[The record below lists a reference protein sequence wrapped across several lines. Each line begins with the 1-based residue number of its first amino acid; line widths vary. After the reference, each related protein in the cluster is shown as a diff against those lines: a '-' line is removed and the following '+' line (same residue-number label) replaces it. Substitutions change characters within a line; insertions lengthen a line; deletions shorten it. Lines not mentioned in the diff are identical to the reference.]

1 MFKQLYHWTLSL
13 AESRRA
19 PVALGAVSF
28 AESSF
33 FPIPPDVILLPMA
46 LAKPQRAM
54 FYASI
59 CTLTSVA
66 GGILGYFIGAFL
78 WDPWVQN
85 IFVSLGWGAH
95 VATIKTAY
103 AQWGWAFILI
113 KGLTPIP
120 YKIVTILSGALDYNF
135 ALFVLLSLITRGAR
149 FFLIAGLMNQF
160 AEPIK
165 NTLENF
171 RVTAFGAALTITLT
185 AFATIAGAWIFEAFG
200 YLPCEL
206 CLKQRIAYYVGVPLA
221 AATTWLALKNIS
233 IARALLYV
241 SAALWIGSAMFGVYH
256 AGVEWGF
263 WPGPTA
269 CTGSGTAASDMDAFM
284 KQLQSVQVVQ
294 CDKVAIRIFGLSLAG
309 WNAVISAGLAA
320 LAVIGARAKKA

>member
-1 MFKQLYHWTLSL
+1 MFKRLYHWTLSL
-13 AESRRA
+13 AQSRRA
-19 PVALGAVSF
+19 PVALGVVSF

-33 FPIPPDVILLPMA
+33 FPIPPDVLLVPMA

-54 FYASI
+54 SYATI

-66 GGILGYFIGAFL
+66 GGMLGYVIGALL

-85 IFVSLGWGAH
+85 IFVSLGWGGH
-95 VATIKTAY
+95 VATIKAAY

-135 ALFVLLSLITRGAR
+135 ALFVVLSIITRGAR
-149 FFLIAGLMNQF
+149 FFLLAGLMNTF
-160 AEPIK
+160 AGPIK
-165 NTLENF
+165 RTMENF
-171 RVTAFGAALTITLT
+171 KLTLFGAAMTITLI

-206 CLKQRIAYYVGVPLA
+206 CLKQRWAYYIGVPLA
-221 AATTWLALKNIS
+221 AATTFIAARGESLARPLLWLLAL
-233 IARALLYV
+233 LFF
-241 SAALWIGSAMFGVYH
+241 GSMVFGIYH
-256 AGVEWGF
+256 SGVEWGF

-269 CTGSGTAASDMDAFM
+269 CTGAATTASSMDDFM
-284 KQLQSVQVVQ
+284 KQLQTTQVVQ

-309 WNAVISAGLAA
+309 WNAVISAAMSW
-320 LAVIGARAKKA
+320 LAVTAARAKP